1 MIAALTGMIA
11 GAVHVWA
18 GPDHLAAV
26 APLAVRR
33 PRRSWVDGVRWGFG
47 HSAGVAVV
55 GLLSL
60 WVRDQLPL
68 NLLSTWGER
77 LVGVVL
83 FGIGLWA
90 WRKAMRNKIHA
101 HEHEHAGERHIH
113 VHAHPYRLPHEHAEA
128 HHHTHAAF
136 GIGLLHGLAGSSHLL
151 GVLPALGFP
160 TKLEAVVYLAAF
172 GGATIIS
179 MAMFSWAMGLLA
191 SGCASRGARV
201 YRGLMG
207 CCAVM
212 AMIMGCSW
220 LIISFK

>member
-1 MIAALTGMIA
+1 MIAALMGLIA
-11 GAVHVWA
+11 GAIHVWS

-33 PRRSWVDGVRWGFG
+33 RKCSWIDGVRWGFG

-55 GLLSL
+55 GLLLL

-68 NLLSTWGER
+68 DLLSTWGER

-90 WRKAMRNKIHA
+90 CRKAMQNKIHT
-101 HEHEHAGERHIH
+101 HEHEHEGERHVHI
-113 VHAHPYRLPHEHAEA
+113 HAHPGQLPHEHSEA
-128 HHHTHAAF
+128 HRHTHAAF

-160 TKLEAVVYLAAF
+160 TRLQAMSYLGAF
-172 GGATIIS
+172 GAATIVS
-179 MAMFSWAMGLLA
+179 MGMFSWAMGLLA
-191 SGCASRGARV
+191 AGCASRGERV

-207 CCAVM
+207 CCAVT

-220 LIISFK
+220 LILSFK